1 MRIIKINQQQNS
13 HLRIKLTVM
22 TINERFTV
30 LIDTLYGGN
39 KRAFANAS
47 GISPTVVENIV
58 GSRHGKPSF
67 DVLTRVCSNANISER
82 WLISGEGEMLKAS
95 ADGGYKAPS
104 RSYSVAADSAQSYDS
119 RPRLPISAAAGAL
132 SQLAE
137 SVETDSCEYMPVVA
151 AFPRYDFTITIDGDS
166 MEPDYHSGDELA
178 CAFVSG
184 PADVKWG
191 KPHIL
196 DTTDGVVFKRIFDGG
211 KSIMCNS
218 INKRYGNFEVDKA
231 DVLHIAA
238 VVGVL
243 RHTAD

>member
-1 MRIIKINQQQNS
+1 MCKTLERIKEFIDSKGLSISAFERSIGMSNASFSKSLKNKGAIGTDKLENI
-13 HLRIKLTVM
+13 LRIYPELNPEWLLT
-22 TINERFTV
+22 
-30 LIDTLYGGN
+30 G
-39 KRAFANAS
+39 
-47 GISPTVVENIV
+47 V
-58 GSRHGKPSF
+58 GS
-67 DVLTRVCSNANISER
+67 
-82 WLISGEGEMLKAS
+82 MLKAD
-95 ADGGYKAPS
+95 ADGGYKDSP
-104 RSYSVAADSAQSYDS
+104 RSYSVAADSAHSFDT

-132 SQLAE
+132 SMLAD
-137 SVETDSCEYMPVVA
+137 SVEADSCEYMPVVA
-151 AFPRYDFTITIDGDS
+151 AFPSYDFTITIEGDS

-178 CAFVSG
+178 CAFVSD

-218 INKRYGNFEVDKA
+218 INKRYGNFEVDKT
-231 DVLHIAA
+231 DVLHIAT

>member
-1 MRIIKINQQQNS
+1 MKSIADYYNLSIRS
-13 HLRIKLTVM
+13 M
-22 TINERFTV
+22 EERCG
-30 LIDTLYGGN
+30 LCRG
-39 KRAFANAS
+39 
-47 GISPTVVENIV
+47 
-58 GSRHGKPSF
+58 
-67 DVLTRVCSNANISER
+67 NISNMTESGSIGSDKLSKIFDAMPEIEPL
-82 WLISGEGEMLKAS
+82 WLISGEGEMLKAP
-95 ADGGYKAPS
+95 ADGGYKGP
-104 RSYSVAADSAQSYDS
+104 RGYSVAADSAQSYDT
-119 RPRLPISAAAGAL
+119 RPRLPISAAAGVL

-137 SVETDSCEYMPVVA
+137 SVEADSCEYMPVVA
-151 AFPRYDFTITIDGDS
+151 AFPRYDFTILIDGDS

>member
-1 MRIIKINQQQNS
+1 MQEKSTIKQNI
-13 HLRIKLTVM
+13 LRYLSSRGIS
-22 TINERFTV
+22 EYRF
-30 LIDTLYGGN
+30 Y
-39 KRAFANAS
+39 KES
-47 GISPTVVENIV
+47 GITRGILQQPT
-58 GSRHGKPSF
+58 G
-67 DVLTRVCSNANISER
+67 ISEDNIAR
-82 WLISGEGEMLKAS
+82 FLAYAPEVSHTWLLTGEGEMLKAP
-95 ADGGYKAPS
+95 ADGAYKAP

-119 RPRLPISAAAGAL
+119 RPRLPISAAAGVL